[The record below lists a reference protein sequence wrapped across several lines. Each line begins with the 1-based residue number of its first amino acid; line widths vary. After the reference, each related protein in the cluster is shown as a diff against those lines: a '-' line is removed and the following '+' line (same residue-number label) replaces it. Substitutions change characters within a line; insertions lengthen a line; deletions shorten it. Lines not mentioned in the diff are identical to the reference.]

1 MPTFLFINVP
11 KVYSNYNNRTAIQ
24 MLLNKEGVGWSKQCI
39 LKMSI
44 WWVLHILILDNV
56 PALFVI
62 SRQLCLCRPIS
73 SLMSFVNF

>member
-39 LKMSI
+39 LKMSTL
-44 WWVLHILILDNV
+44 VGASHFN
-56 PALFVI
+56 F
-62 SRQLCLCRPIS
+62 RQCPCFICYFKTIM
-73 SLMSFVNF
+73 LM